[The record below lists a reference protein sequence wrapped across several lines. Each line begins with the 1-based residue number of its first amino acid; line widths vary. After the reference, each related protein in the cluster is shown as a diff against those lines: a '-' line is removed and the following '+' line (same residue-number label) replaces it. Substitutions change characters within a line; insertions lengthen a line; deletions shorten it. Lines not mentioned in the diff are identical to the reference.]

1 MRSYGQANLIPI
13 LLYLPISCCHTDEDL
28 EALTLLSFEPEFV
41 RPPPPVLEVAE
52 TELIWLNPD
61 YAPKLQ
67 WDTAMCQVQDSR
79 VHADLMGWN
88 VHGSFCF
95 LIC

>member
-1 MRSYGQANLIPI
+1 M
-13 LLYLPISCCHTDEDL
+13 
-28 EALTLLSFEPEFV
+28 

-67 WDTAMCQVQDSR
+67 WDTAMCQVQLSLSL
-79 VHADLMGWN
+79 HISSQSTL
-88 VHGSFCF
+88 F
-95 LIC
+95 LP